1 MKDIAIY
8 GAGGFGREVACLI
21 KYINE
26 SDGEP
31 IWNFIGFFDDGKEKG
46 SRNEYGPILGGLGEV
61 NGWVQPL
68 CVVLAIATPR
78 ILKRL
83 SMSIVNENVQF
94 PNICAPDLF
103 YADKASVSIGK
114 GNIIQRNCTF
124 SCNVKIGDF
133 NIMNGSDV
141 FGHDV
146 QVGDW
151 NVFMPAV
158 RVSGEVRIGERNLLG
173 VNSCVLQQV
182 KVGNGVTLGAGSVL
196 MTKPKDENSYIG
208 VPARIFK
215 Y

>member
-21 KYINE
+21 KHINE
-26 SDGEP
+26 SGSEP
-31 IWNFIGFFDDGKEKG
+31 VWNLIGFFDDGKEKG
-46 SRNEYGPILGGLGEV
+46 SRNDYGSILGGLGEV
-61 NGWVQPL
+61 NSWTQPL
-68 CVVLAIATPR
+68 CVVLAIATPH

-83 SMSIVNENVQF
+83 SMSVVNENIEF
-94 PNICAPDLF
+94 PTICAPDVF

-141 FGHDV
+141 FGHDAE
-146 QVGDW
+146 VGNW

-173 VNSCVLQQV
+173 VNSSVIQQI
-182 KVGNGVTLGAGSVL
+182 KVGAGVTLGAGSVL
-196 MTKPKDENSYIG
+196 MTKPKDECHYIG
-208 VPARIFK
+208 VPAKLFRF
-215 Y
+215 

>member
-21 KYINE
+21 KHINKWG
-26 SDGEP
+26 DEP
-31 IWNFIGFFDDGKEKG
+31 TWHLVGFFDDGKEKG
-46 SRNEYGPILGGLGEV
+46 GRNEYGPVLGGLNEV
-61 NGWVQPL
+61 NNWPEPL
-68 CVVLAIATPR
+68 CVVIAIATPG

-83 SMSIVNENVQF
+83 SLNIVNEKVQF

-103 YADKASVSIGK
+103 YADKLSVTMGK

-141 FGHDV
+141 FGHDAE
-146 QVGDW
+146 VGNW

-173 VNSCVLQQV
+173 VNSSVIQQI
-182 KVGNGVTLGAGSVL
+182 KVGAGVTLGAGSVL
-196 MTKPKDENSYIG
+196 MTKPKDECHYIG
-208 VPARIFK
+208 VPAKLFRF
-215 Y
+215 